1 MKVAVDAMGGDLGP
15 SEVVR
20 GAVLA
25 ASEYDVPL
33 VLVGKKEEI
42 ARCLKKFHTRSLSI
56 ELVDAPEVISMDE
69 QPGVAFRK
77 KKNSSIN
84 IGLNLVGAGEA
95 QSFVSAGNSGAVM
108 AGAIFILRNI
118 PGVDRP
124 AIGTSIPTPLGKI
137 VLIDAG
143 ANVDCKPLNLAQ
155 FALMGEVYAKSIL
168 SIPDPRIAILSY
180 GEERQKGNDLT
191 KESGKILETLDI
203 NFIGNAEGRDLFADK
218 ADVFVCDG
226 FVGNLVL
233 KSLEGLAVA
242 VGDFIRNEFRKS
254 MLAMMG
260 YLLAKPALRRMR
272 KKVDYSEYGGAPLL
286 GVNGGIV
293 ICHGSSNA
301 HAIKNAIKVAA
312 GLHAFGLEEE
322 IKRKVSMMA
331 ERLHL
336 DTSAGSNFP
345 GG

>member
-1 MKVAVDAMGGDLGP
+1 MKVVVDAMGGDLAP
-15 SEVVR
+15 AEIVR
-20 GAVLA
+20 GAVFA
-25 ASEYDVPL
+25 ASEYNIPIIL
-33 VLVGKKEEI
+33 TGREEETT
-42 ARCLKKFHTRSLSI
+42 RHLKKFNTTSLPI
-56 ELVDAPEVISMDE
+56 EVVNAPEVIQMDE

-84 IGLNLVGAGEA
+84 IGLNLLGEGKA

-108 AGAIFILRNI
+108 AGSIFILRNI

-124 AIGTSIPTPLGKI
+124 AIATPIPTPVGKI

-143 ANVDCKPLNLAQ
+143 ANVDCKPLNLVQ
-155 FALMGEVYAKSIL
+155 FAFMGEVYAKSIL
-168 SIPDPRIAILSY
+168 RIQNPRIAVLSY

-191 KESGKILETLDI
+191 KETGRLLESCNI
-203 NFIGNAEGRDLFADK
+203 NFIGNAEGRDLFSNR

-242 VGDFIRNEFRKS
+242 VGDFIKNEFRKS
-254 MLAMMG
+254 ILALLG
-260 YLLAKPALRRMR
+260 YLLAMPALRRM
-272 KKVDYSEYGGAPLL
+272 KSKVDYSEYGGAPLL

-293 ICHGSSNA
+293 ICHGSSNSR
-301 HAIKNAIKVAA
+301 AIKNAIKVAA

-322 IKRKVSMMA
+322 IKRKVSQIT
-331 ERLHL
+331 EKIPFE
-336 DTSAGSNFP
+336 SATVE
-345 GG
+345 

>member
-1 MKVAVDAMGGDLGP
+1 MKVVVDAMGGDLAP
-15 SEVVR
+15 AEVVR

-25 ASEYDVPL
+25 ASEYNVPIIL
-33 VLVGKKEEI
+33 AGRKEETS
-42 ARCLKKFHTRSLSI
+42 RYLKKYGAASLPI
-56 ELVDAPEVISMDE
+56 EMVDAPEVISMDE

-84 IGLNLVGAGEA
+84 IGLNLVGEGLA

-108 AGAIFILRNI
+108 AGSIFILRNI

-124 AIGTSIPTPLGKI
+124 AIATPIPTPLGKI

-168 SIPDPRIAILSY
+168 NITNPRIAILSY

-191 KESGKILETLDI
+191 KESGKILEILPI
-203 NFIGNAEGRDLFADK
+203 NFIGNAEGRDLFADR

-242 VGDFIRNEFRKS
+242 VGDFIKNEFRKS
-254 MLAMMG
+254 ILAMMG

-272 KKVDYSEYGGAPLL
+272 MKVDYSEYGGAPLL

-293 ICHGSSNA
+293 ICHGSSNSR
-301 HAIKNAIKVAA
+301 AIKNAIKVAA
-312 GLHAFGLEEE
+312 GLHAFGLEAE
-322 IKRKVSMMA
+322 IKRKVTGMA
-331 ERLHL
+331 ERLPL
-336 DTSAGSNFP
+336 DSVSGE
-345 GG
+345 

>member
-1 MKVAVDAMGGDLGP
+1 MKVVVDAMGGDLAP
-15 SEVVR
+15 AEIVR

-25 ASEYDVPL
+25 ASEYNIPIML
-33 VLVGKKEEI
+33 TGRAEET
-42 ARCLKKFHTRSLSI
+42 ARYLKKYDTASLPI
-56 ELVDAPEVISMDE
+56 EVVDAPEVIEMDE

-77 KKNSSIN
+77 KKKSSIN
-84 IGLNLVGAGEA
+84 VGLNLVGEGKA

-108 AGAIFILRNI
+108 AGSIFILRNI
-118 PGVDRP
+118 TGVERP
-124 AIGTSIPTPLGKI
+124 AIATPIPTPLGRV

-143 ANVDCKPLNLAQ
+143 ANVDCKPLNLVQ

-168 SIPDPRIAILSY
+168 NIPNPRIVVLSY
-180 GEERQKGNDLT
+180 GEEKQKGNDLT
-191 KESGKILETLDI
+191 KETGRLLETLDI
-203 NFIGNAEGRDLFADK
+203 NFLGNAEGRDLFTDR

-242 VGDFIRNEFRKS
+242 VGEFIRDEFKKS
-254 MLAMMG
+254 ILAMLG

-301 HAIKNAIKVAA
+301 LAIKNAIKVAA

-322 IKRKVSMMA
+322 IKRKVFQMA
-331 ERLHL
+331 EKLQFESV
-336 DTSAGSNFP
+336 SAE
-345 GG
+345 

>member
-1 MKVAVDAMGGDLGP
+1 MKVVVDAMGGDLAP
-15 SEVVR
+15 AEIVR

-25 ASEYDVPL
+25 ASEYNVPIIL
-33 VLVGKKEEI
+33 AGRKGETSRYI
-42 ARCLKKFHTRSLSI
+42 NNYDTSSLPI
-56 ELVDAPEVISMDE
+56 EMVDAPEVISMDE

-84 IGLNLVGAGEA
+84 IGLNLVGEGLA

-108 AGAIFILRNI
+108 AGSIFILKNI

-124 AIGTSIPTPLGKI
+124 AIATPIPTPLGKI

-168 SIPDPRIAILSY
+168 NIMDPRIAILSY

-191 KESGKILETLDI
+191 KESGKILEMLHI
-203 NFIGNAEGRDLFADK
+203 NFIGNAEGRDLFADR

-242 VGDFIRNEFRKS
+242 VGDFIKNEFRKS
-254 MLAMMG
+254 ILAMMG
-260 YLLAKPALRRMR
+260 YLLAKPALKRMR
-272 KKVDYSEYGGAPLL
+272 RKVDYSEYGGAPLL

-293 ICHGSSNA
+293 ICHGSSNSL
-301 HAIKNAIKVAA
+301 AIKNAIKVAA

-322 IKRKVSMMA
+322 IKRKVAEMA
-331 ERLHL
+331 ERLHI
-336 DTSAGSNFP
+336 DSVSGE
-345 GG
+345 